1 MKNVPIKFRG
11 KRVDNGRL
19 AFGYYVPWTNL
30 PTPPRVPNRNELLFT
45 NFTLEVGGACGLVN
59 ELGVCIAVEADSV
72 AQLIGYDA
80 DGCEVYEGDALDCYH
95 FGKFNCASTAKLSA
109 TVEVDY
115 RDEDLNRNFDFDFF
129 ANSR

>member
-19 AFGYYVPWTNL
+19 AYGYYLPWG
-30 PTPPRVPNRNELLFT
+30 EY
-45 NFTLEVGGACGLVN
+45 ACGLVDDY
-59 ELGVCIAVEADSV
+59 GVCVAVEADSL

-80 DGCEVYEGDALDCYH
+80 DGCEVYEGDSVEVYRT
-95 FGKFNCASTAKLSA
+95 GKLKCTSTAKLTA

-115 RDEDLNRNFDFDFF
+115 RDEDLNRNFDYDFLTKG
-129 ANSR
+129 AK